1 MLFNSYPFW
10 AFFLIV
16 YIVYWKLP
24 KNYQNIYLL
33 IASYIFYGSWDWRFL
48 SLIMISTMVDFWAGI
63 SIVKNDIK
71 RNVYLSIS
79 IITNLGILGIFKYF
93 GFFSDQLS
101 HFFTL
106 MGVDYLFPTMNII
119 LPIGIS
125 FYTFQT
131 MSYTIDIYRGNM
143 EPIDNLID
151 FALYVSFFPQ
161 LVAGPIERS
170 YRLLPQ
176 IIQPRQFCKANISE
190 GLYYIIYGL
199 FLKIVIADNMAIISD
214 SIFNQDPE
222 DLVGVDVLFGSYAFA
237 FQIYGDFSGYS
248 FIAKGLAKCLGI
260 DLMTNFKMPYLSI
273 DPSDF
278 WRRWHISLSSWLR
291 DYLYIPLGGN
301 KQGKLKTYR
310 NLFITMLLGGLW
322 HGANWTF
329 IFWGMFHGIILI
341 IYRVASELKIK
352 ALFEL
357 FSKMEFFRSI
367 HLLRCV
373 IMFHL
378 VCIGWIFFR
387 SETISHAYDLLEILV
402 THFQQSS
409 LSLTLIGLIAFYIIP
424 IFIYELWNEK
434 KGYLNFQQHSTS
446 SLILFFNYCLFMI
459 IIFPAPSHKEFIYF
473 QF

>member
-1 MLFNSYPFW
+1 M
-10 AFFLIV
+10 
-16 YIVYWKLP
+16 YWRLP
-24 KNYQNIYLL
+24 KNFQNIFLL
-33 IASYIFYGSWDWRFL
+33 LVSYTFYGSWDWKFL
-48 SLIMISTMVDFWAGI
+48 SLIMISTMVDYWAGI
-63 SIVKNDIK
+63 NIVKDDIK
-71 RNVYLSIS
+71 RNVYLKIS
-79 IITNLGILGIFKYF
+79 ILTNLGILCAFKYF

-101 HFFTL
+101 HFLTL
-106 MGVDYLFPTMNII
+106 LGADYLFPTMNMII
-119 LPIGIS
+119 PVGIS

-131 MSYTIDIYRGNM
+131 MSYTIDVYRGDTK
-143 EPIDNLID
+143 PIYNLID

-170 YRLLPQ
+170 NRLLPQ
-176 IIQPRQFCKANISE
+176 IIQPRKFYKSKIYN

-199 FLKIVIADNMAIISD
+199 FLKLVIADNMAIIAD
-214 SIFNQDPE
+214 SIFNQDSE
-222 DLVGVDVLFGSYAFA
+222 NLVGVDVLFGSYAFA

-260 DLMTNFKMPYLSI
+260 DLMTNFKMPYLSK

-301 KQGKLKTYR
+301 KRGKLKTYR
-310 NLFITMLLGGLW
+310 NLFITMFLGGLW

-329 IFWGMFHGIILI
+329 IFWGIFHGIILI
-341 IYRVASELKIK
+341 IYRVASELHIK
-352 ALFEL
+352 DLFKL
-357 FSKMEFFRSI
+357 FLKKEFSR
-367 HLLRCV
+367 LLQLFQYV

-378 VCIGWIFFR
+378 VCFGWILFR
-387 SETISHAYDLLEILV
+387 SETIYHAYDLIQILV
-402 THFQQSS
+402 FHFHQSS
-409 LSLTLIGLIAFYIIP
+409 LSIPIICLIAFYVSP
-424 IFIYELWNEK
+424 ILVYELWNEK
-434 KGYLNFQQHSTS
+434 KGCLNFQQHSNS

>member
-16 YIVYWKLP
+16 YIVYLKLP

-329 IFWGMFHGIILI
+329 IFWGMFH
-341 IYRVASELKIK
+341 S
-352 ALFEL
+352 
-357 FSKMEFFRSI
+357 
-367 HLLRCV
+367 
-373 IMFHL
+373 
-378 VCIGWIFFR
+378 
-387 SETISHAYDLLEILV
+387 
-402 THFQQSS
+402 
-409 LSLTLIGLIAFYIIP
+409 
-424 IFIYELWNEK
+424 
-434 KGYLNFQQHSTS
+434 
-446 SLILFFNYCLFMI
+446 ILFIPSYVFKI
-459 IIFPAPSHKEFIYF
+459 IKGSL
-473 QF
+473 